1 VVRGLVRFV
10 AFCFVGTLLG
20 LVTAQQAISGRY
32 GIVSETKGPWIAWP
46 RATDARIDPYTR
58 AHHVSYGLMPSN
70 RFDTVEFEA
79 QVDDAGRTLDAS
91 CSYLISGPMPR
102 ARWWS
107 VSALSSADQAGSVD
121 EPRQGL
127 VSRQLIFE
135 PDQSFRINVSR
146 ELHAGNWLRPPETGR
161 IVLLIRLYTPESA
174 VLRNPLTAE
183 LPSIERLVCR

>member
-1 VVRGLVRFV
+1 VRGLVRFV

-32 GIVSETKGPWIAWP
+32 GIVSETKGPWTAWP

-58 AHHVSYGLMPSN
+58 AHHVSYGLVPSN

-79 QVDDAGRTLDAS
+79 QIDDAGRALDAS
-91 CSYLISGPMPR
+91 CSYLITGPMPR

-107 VSALSSADQAGSVD
+107 LSALSSANQAGAVD

-127 VSRQLIFE
+127 VSRQLVFE

-146 ELHAGNWLRPPETGR
+146 ELQAGNWLRPPETGR
-161 IVLLIRLYTPESA
+161 IVLLIRLYTPDSA

>member
-10 AFCFVGTLLG
+10 AFCFVGTLIG

-32 GIVSETKGPWIAWP
+32 GIVSETKGPWTAWP

-58 AHHVSYGLMPSN
+58 AHHVSYGLVPSN

-79 QVDDAGRTLDAS
+79 QVDDAGRALDAS
-91 CSYLISGPMPR
+91 CSYLVSGPMPQT
-102 ARWWS
+102 RWWS
-107 VSALSSADQAGSVD
+107 VAALSSANQAGAVD

-127 VSRQLIFE
+127 VSRQLVFE

-146 ELHAGNWLRPPETGR
+146 ELQAGNWLRPPETGR
-161 IVLLIRLYTPESA
+161 IVLLIRLYTPDSA